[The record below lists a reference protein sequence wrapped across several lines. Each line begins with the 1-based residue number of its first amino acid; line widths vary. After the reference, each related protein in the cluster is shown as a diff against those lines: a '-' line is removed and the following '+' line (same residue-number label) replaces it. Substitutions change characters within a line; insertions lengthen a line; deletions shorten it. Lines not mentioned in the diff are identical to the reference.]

1 MCVSHGSWVLRG
13 SGVPPRSIW
22 KARMQEARQEPRDSH
37 GVDSA
42 TPAGREGHRPARVQD
57 RGPPIDGRSVKEF
70 VFFLKKLPQSSTVTT
85 TSKMKKQKL
94 REISKTT

>member
-1 MCVSHGSWVLRG
+1 
-13 SGVPPRSIW
+13 
-22 KARMQEARQEPRDSH
+22 MQEARQEPQDSH

-42 TPAGREGHRPARVQD
+42 TSAGCESHKPAQVRD
-57 RGPPIDGRSVKEF
+57 RGPPIDGGSVKEF
-70 VFFLKKLPQSSTVTT
+70 VFLLKKLPQASTVTT